1 MSEEEKDKQ
10 NLGNQIREAE
20 VKNILKKLREGKTLN
35 ARESRIAYDYAE
47 EKSGKRM
54 AEMSPSVDV
63 NTLANLFN
71 LTTVW
76 VQRLAK
82 EGVIT
87 KTERGRYDLWPSIR
101 GYVKHLQERRVNQW
115 DNGEDKGDWNAE
127 RTRLTRAKADMAE
140 MQTAILKGTVH
151 EAKAVEAVWTDH
163 LLACRAK
170 LLSLPKKYAPRV
182 HTLERLASVEAELE
196 TGVMEALNEL
206 AAYDPALVTD
216 RYVSAHRQELD
227 AAAEM
232 DDVTMERLDSKAQS

>member
-1 MSEEEKDKQ
+1 MSEEEKQ

-87 KTERGRYDLWPSIR
+87 KPERGRYDLWPSIR

-115 DNGEDKGDWNAE
+115 DNGEEKGDWNAE

-140 MQTAILKGTVH
+140 MQSAILKGTVH
-151 EAKAVEAVWTDH
+151 EAKAVESVWTDH

-170 LLSLPKKYAPRV
+170 LLAMPKKLAPRV
-182 HTLERLASVEAELE
+182 HGVERLPAIEIEIEAAI
-196 TGVMEALNEL
+196 TEALNEL
-206 AAYDPALVTD
+206 ASYDPALVTD

-227 AAAEM
+227 AATE
-232 DDVTMERLDSKAQS
+232 VDSEPVG

>member
-1 MSEEEKDKQ
+1 MSAEEKEKQ

-76 VQRLAK
+76 VQKLAK

-115 DNGEDKGDWNAE
+115 DNGEQKDDWNAE

-140 MQTAILKGTVH
+140 MQAAILKGTVH
-151 EAKAVEAVWTDH
+151 EARAVEAVWTDH
-163 LLACRAK
+163 LMACRAK
-170 LLSLPKKYAPRV
+170 LLAMPKKLAPRV
-182 HTLERLASVEAELE
+182 HGTEKLTAIEAEIE
-196 TGVMEALNEL
+196 AAIVEALNEL
-206 AAYDPALVTD
+206 AAYDPNIVTD
-216 RYVSAHRQELD
+216 RYVSTHREELD
-227 AAAEM
+227 ASTE
-232 DDVTMERLDSKAQS
+232 VEGEPVG

>member
-1 MSEEEKDKQ
+1 VSKT
-10 NLGNQIREAE
+10 EA
-20 VKNILKKLREGKTLN
+20 KNPT
-35 ARESRIAYDYAE
+35 
-47 EKSGKRM
+47 
-54 AEMSPSVDV
+54 VDV
-63 NTLANLFN
+63 GTLSRLFN
-71 LTTVW
+71 LTAVR
-76 VQRLAK
+76 VQQLAK
-82 EGVIT
+82 DGTIT
-87 KTERGRYDLWPSIR
+87 KAERGRYDLWASIR
-101 GYVKHLQERRVNQW
+101 GYIKFLQERRVNQW

-170 LLSLPKKYAPRV
+170 LLSMPKKLAPRI
-182 HTLERLASVEAELE
+182 HGMEKLTTVETEIEAAI
-196 TGVMEALNEL
+196 TEALNEL

>member
-1 MSEEEKDKQ
+1 MSEENKQ
-10 NLGNQIREAE
+10 NLGEQIREVE

-35 ARESRIAYDYAE
+35 GRESRIAYEYAE

-63 NTLANLFN
+63 TTLANLLN

-76 VQRLAK
+76 IQRLAK
-82 EGVIT
+82 EGVIV

-115 DNGEDKGDWNAE
+115 DNGEEKGGDWQAE

-140 MQTAILKGTVH
+140 MQSAILKGTVH

-170 LLSLPKKYAPRV
+170 LLSLPKKLAPRV
-182 HTLERLASVEAELE
+182 HGVDNLATIEAELE
-196 TGVMEALNEL
+196 ATVTEALNEL
-206 AAYDPALVTD
+206 ASYDPALVTD
-216 RYVSAHRQELD
+216 RYVSAHREELD
-227 AAAEM
+227 AATEV
-232 DDVTMERLDSKAQS
+232 DGEPVG